1 MAQESQE
8 NVFNLLYIFQ
18 VIKKH
23 LTYIAAV
30 VGISILLAII
40 LTLPGIYKP
49 EFKSSTVIY
58 PTAAERYDAI
68 NLFHDEPILY
78 LYGESKDVEKLETLA
93 NSETIKMFV
102 IDSLDLWDAYGV
114 DPENDAYPKH
124 EVLKTYDGM
133 INTVRIAGNGME
145 IQAYDT
151 DPERAADIVNLIVSQ
166 VDQLNKQML
175 NKNKNSIYKMYRD
188 VYEQLVE
195 QMELYTDSARKVRKR
210 YNVLNTETQSE
221 VLAEQI
227 LLAQGNLAAA
237 KAVGNNSRSLK
248 RRLEILVNEGP
259 DSYINLES
267 FSEGLDQVLSLK
279 EIIQYISR
287 DVKDVREKVEVLEMM
302 QSESFTTI
310 LVTEEAQAADKK
322 ARPIRW
328 VILAVTMVIAA
339 LVSIIGAVLLDRI
352 TDSFDKKSKEEAKA

>member
-8 NVFNLLYIFQ
+8 NAFNLLYIFQ
-18 VIKKH
+18 VVKKH

-30 VGISILLAII
+30 VGVSMLLAII
-40 LTLPGIYKP
+40 LTLPAIYKP

-93 NSETIKMFV
+93 NSERIKMFV

-133 INTVRIAGNGME
+133 INTVRISGNGLE

-151 DPERAADIVNLIVSQ
+151 DPQRAADIVNLIVEQ
-166 VDQLNKQML
+166 VDIVNKEMI
-175 NKNKNSIYKMYRD
+175 NKNKNSIYSMYKG
-188 VYEQLVE
+188 VYDELVE
-195 QMELYTDSARKVRKR
+195 QMELYTDSARNVRKR
-210 YNVLNTETQSE
+210 YNVLNTETQTES
-221 VLAEQI
+221 LTEQI
-227 LLAQGNLAAA
+227 LLAQNELAIS
-237 KAVGNNSRSLK
+237 KARGGSNRIPLSKLKSLV
-248 RRLEILVNEGP
+248 E
-259 DSYINLES
+259 DSPEFPINLES
-267 FSEGLDQVLSLK
+267 FREGLDQVLSLE
-279 EIIQYISR
+279 EIIEYISR

-302 QSESFTTI
+302 QSETFTTI
-310 LVTEEAQAADKK
+310 LITEEAQAADKK

-328 VILAVTMVIAA
+328 VILLVTIVIAA
-339 LVSIIGAVLLDRI
+339 LVSVIGAVLLDRI
-352 TDSFDKKSKEEAKA
+352 TDSFEKKKA

>member
-1 MAQESQE
+1 MAQAPQE
-8 NVFNLLYIFQ
+8 NAFNLLYIFR

-30 VGISILLAII
+30 VFVSALIAVI
-40 LTLPGIYKP
+40 LTLPFVYKP

-93 NSETIKMFV
+93 NSEQIKMFV
-102 IDSLDLWDAYGV
+102 VDSLDLWEAYGV
-114 DPENDAYPKH
+114 DPENDASPKH

-133 INTVRIAGNGME
+133 INTVRIAGNGLE
-145 IQAYDT
+145 VQAYDT
-151 DPERAADIVNLIVSQ
+151 EPERAAAIVNLIVDQ
-166 VDQLNKQML
+166 VDQLNKEML
-175 NKNKNSIYKMYRD
+175 NKNKNSIYGMYQD
-188 VYEQLVE
+188 VYGQLVE
-195 QMELYTDSARKVRKR
+195 QLDLYTDSARKVRKR

-227 LLAQGNLAAA
+227 LLAQGDLATARA
-237 KAVGNNSRSLK
+237 KGNNSRALRS
-248 RRLEILVNEGP
+248 RLEILVHEGP

-287 DVKDVREKVEVLEMM
+287 DVKDVREKIEVLEMM
-302 QSESFTTI
+302 QSDNFTTI
-310 LVTEEAQAADKK
+310 LITEQAQPADKK

-328 VILAVTMVIAA
+328 VILLVTLVIAT
-339 LVSIIGAVLLDRI
+339 LVSVIGAVLLDRI
-352 TDSFDKKSKEEAKA
+352 TDTFEKKATK